1 MRHPANIDRA
11 VAAALGSLGFALSS
25 IGAYIVLLASDL
37 RVAEEQLTWLSS
49 AFGLGLVLVAAVGPF
64 LVALGAG
71 RMLRTAAVALAS
83 GLALLAV
90 APSSHVA
97 MMGAALFGVGGSVM
111 VLVTPTLL
119 RGASATA
126 RLSRV
131 NAAASAAGIAAP
143 VAMGL
148 LDSAG
153 INGRLALLGPVPVL
167 LALAVR
173 PITTPVYESPPSATH
188 SHQLATVS
196 TVAHVARLWS
206 CVVLA
211 VAIEFCFVVW
221 GVARLVDAGS
231 TTGTAAVLGVA
242 FPIGMAVG
250 RAATPLVID
259 RVNVVALS
267 MVITTVGTAGVVLS
281 DHRAGV
287 AVGLALAGLGVS
299 VLYPATLADLVNTHA
314 IPARVTASL
323 GALASGVA
331 ILAAPTVLAAVAGV
345 SGLRWAFVL
354 PLPLLT
360 LLVVAT
366 FARRRPA
373 EGSGSEA
380 ASPSAPSLTSR

>member
-1 MRHPANIDRA
+1 MRHPPNIDRA

-25 IGAYIVLLASDL
+25 IGAYLVLLARDL
-37 RVAEEQLTWLSS
+37 RVVQEELTWLSS
-49 AFGLGLVLVAAVGPF
+49 AFGLGLVLIAAVGPF

-71 RMLRTAAVALAS
+71 RMLRTAACALAS

-90 APSSHVA
+90 APSAHVA
-97 MMGAALFGVGGSVM
+97 MVGAALFGVGGSVM

-119 RGASATA
+119 RGTTATA

-131 NAAASAAGIAAP
+131 NAAASAAGVAAP

-153 INGRLALLGPVPVL
+153 INGRLALLVPVPIL
-167 LALAVR
+167 LLLAVR
-173 PITTPVYESPPSATH
+173 PIPTPVYESPPSAP
-188 SHQLATVS
+188 HQHHLATAS
-196 TVAHVARLWS
+196 TVGRVTRSWL

-231 TTGTAAVLGVA
+231 ATGAAAVLGVA

-250 RAATPLVID
+250 RAAMPLVAH

-267 MVITTVGTAGVVLS
+267 VVITTAGTLGVMLS
-281 DHRAGV
+281 DHPSGV
-287 AVGLALAGLGVS
+287 ATGLVVAGLGVS
-299 VLYPATLADLVNTHA
+299 VLYPVTLADLVNTHA
-314 IPARVTASL
+314 VPARVTASL

-331 ILAAPTVLAAVAGV
+331 ILAAPTLLAAVATA
-345 SGLRWAFVL
+345 SGLRWAFAL
-354 PLPLLT
+354 PLPLLC
-360 LLVVAT
+360 LLFVAT
-366 FARRRPA
+366 FVRRSTGDVTDSRA
-373 EGSGSEA
+373 VA
-380 ASPSAPSLTSR
+380 ASHVA